1 MKKLL
6 FLVAM
11 STIFLSSC
19 QKEFITPEDSNLKVK
34 TGQFSITFIDGSVMD
49 FPAHYYVG
57 ISLVKGQFRFK
68 PNEDCLMSVQ
78 FCNVAGLNNV
88 KNYREKSFN
97 WVTCK

>member
-11 STIFLSSC
+11 TTILTTSC
-19 QKEFITPEDSNLKVK
+19 QKEFITPDESNSKVK
-34 TGQFSITFIDGSVMD
+34 TGQFSITFTDGSIMD
-49 FPAHYYVG
+49 FPAYYYVG

-68 PNEDCLMSVQ
+68 PNMECPMSVH

-97 WVTCK
+97 WVICK